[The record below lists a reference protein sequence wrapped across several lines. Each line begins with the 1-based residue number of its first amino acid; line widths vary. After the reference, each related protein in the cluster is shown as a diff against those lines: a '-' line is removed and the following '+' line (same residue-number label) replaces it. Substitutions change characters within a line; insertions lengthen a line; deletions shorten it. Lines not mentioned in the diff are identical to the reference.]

1 MECYSPKYKTHL
13 ASVAEAMWFQEPTKS
28 KDLDWSFVPILRLLR
43 LIGVDLNSY
52 ESPSIRQRVYQLSLF
67 GCNVLLQV
75 AFVFHLAADD
85 KKESVW
91 IVGKQKTLTF
101 YWTFM
106 ADMINISLNAVVTH
120 FLLLFYVGKR
130 WKNLKDSIETVK
142 EHVDAH
148 FEGETAKDERG
159 RGRLRNRY
167 SSVYNLFTHWMH
179 VIKLTNLFLSQIFLN
194 EGNYGDGTEHVQSNS
209 HR

>member
-1 MECYSPKYKTHL
+1 MECYSSKCNTHL
-13 ASVAEAMWFQEPTKS
+13 ASIAEAMWFQEPTEF
-28 KDLDWSFVPILRLLR
+28 KDLDWSFGPILRWLR

-91 IVGKQKTLTF
+91 IIGKQKTLTF

-106 ADMINISLNAVVTH
+106 TDMINVSLNAVVTH

-130 WKNLKDSIETVK
+130 WKNLNASIKTVK
-142 EHVDAH
+142 EHFDADL
-148 FEGETAKDERG
+148 KVK
-159 RGRLRNRY
+159 LRRM
-167 SSVYNLFTHWMH
+167 SVVAVVY
-179 VIKLTNLFLSQIFLN
+179 VIVT
-194 EGNYGDGTEHVQSNS
+194 VQYITCLLIGCI
-209 HR
+209 